1 MTTDAN
7 TIAAILDATANI
19 PVYRNFTNIHA
30 KILRAASDTYP
41 TTTYPTTWGDNN
53 PGEDLG
59 WTVSDALVDH
69 LGLDQQADRI
79 NLDVALA
86 TDRTADEVRT
96 ALREI
101 AAQIRT
107 ADVPDAAQ
115 TVAKLRTTRT
125 VRQIA
130 ADLGCATS
138 TVYRWASGIS
148 RPSACYA
155 AALAAL

>member
-1 MTTDAN
+1 M
-7 TIAAILDATANI
+7 
-19 PVYRNFTNIHA
+19 
-30 KILRAASDTYP
+30 
-41 TTTYPTTWGDNN
+41 
-53 PGEDLG
+53 
-59 WTVSDALVDH
+59 VDH

-101 AAQIRT
+101 AAQMRT

-138 TVYRWASGIS
+138 TVYRWARGIS
-148 RPSACYA
+148 RPSARYA
-155 AALAAL
+155 TALAAL